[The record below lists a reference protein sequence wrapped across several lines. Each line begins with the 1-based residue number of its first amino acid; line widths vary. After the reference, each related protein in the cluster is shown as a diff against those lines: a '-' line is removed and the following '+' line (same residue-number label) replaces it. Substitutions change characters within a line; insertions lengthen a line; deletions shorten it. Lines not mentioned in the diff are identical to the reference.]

1 MSESDLIGDKSRRGH
16 WTAGDYLVFAAVGAF
31 VVAVVAIVAAR
42 SDGGGAFA
50 TLLVVTGGLLFGSWW
65 LIGCAAVGVRVA
77 LRERDG
83 EG

>member
-1 MSESDLIGDKSRRGH
+1 MSPDQDSPVVSRRGLRI
-16 WTAGDYLVFAAVGAF
+16 AGLA
-31 VVAVVAIVAAR
+31 AVVAIVAAR

-65 LIGCAAVGVRVA
+65 LIGCAAVGVRDA